1 MIGSDGVL
9 FNVQHFVSYQISSP
23 PRSTACMACTSLQP
37 LPSRMVSVPMA
48 VPGGRGI
55 RRRGGGGAVWRHPAP
70 WEVGRENVIG
80 ILVEAKKEVK
90 ISKSP

>member
-1 MIGSDGVL
+1 
-9 FNVQHFVSYQISSP
+9 
-23 PRSTACMACTSLQP
+23 MAGL
-37 LPSRMVSVPMA
+37 
-48 VPGGRGI
+48 GGH
-55 RRRGGGGAVWRHPAP
+55 GGWRYGNGAVWRHPAP